1 MTGMPT
7 RDSPELTRLRK
18 RMLEDYV
25 AARGIQDP
33 LVLRAMEKVP
43 RHLFVDAALRERAYG
58 DYALPIGDKQTISQP
73 YIIARTTQ
81 ALELQGGEKILEIG
95 TGSGYQ
101 SAILAQ
107 IADHVYSMEKIP
119 QLARRAR
126 KVLDL
131 LGCHNVAIR
140 ILDGTYGWKEE
151 APFDAIL
158 VSAVSSS
165 IPEKLLDQI
174 TDGGRLVL
182 PLEQGASQHL
192 VRLHKT
198 GSDWKQEVLGPCRF
212 VPLVGSAP

>member
-1 MTGMPT
+1 
-7 RDSPELTRLRK
+7 
-18 RMLEDYV
+18 MLEDFV
-25 AARGIQDP
+25 VARGIRDP

-43 RHLFVDAALRERAYG
+43 RHLFVDEALRERAYG

-73 YIIARTTQ
+73 YVIAQTTQ
-81 ALELQGGEKILEIG
+81 ALDLQGGEKILEIG

-101 SAILAQ
+101 TAILAQ
-107 IADHVYSMEKIP
+107 IVDHVYSLEKIP

-158 VSAVSSS
+158 VSAVSDS
-165 IPEKLLDQI
+165 IPEKLLDQVRE
-174 TDGGRLVL
+174 GGRLIL
-182 PLEQGASQHL
+182 PLEEGESQHL
-192 VRLHKT
+192 VRLQKT
-198 GSDWKQEVLGPCRF
+198 EAGWKKEVLGPCRF
-212 VPLVGSAP
+212 VPLVRSSG

>member
-1 MTGMPT
+1 MTGMSAL
-7 RDSPELTRLRK
+7 DSPELLRLRK

-25 AARGIQDP
+25 VARGIQDP

-43 RHLFVDAALRERAYG
+43 RHLFVDEALRERAYG

-81 ALELQGGEKILEIG
+81 ALELEGGEKILEIG

-101 SAILAQ
+101 TAILSQ
-107 IADHVYSMEKIP
+107 IADHVFSLEKIP

-126 KVLDL
+126 KVLDV
-131 LGCHNVAIR
+131 LGCHNVATR

-158 VSAVSSS
+158 VSAVSGS
-165 IPEKLLDQI
+165 IPEKLLDQVRE
-174 TDGGRLVL
+174 GGRLVL
-182 PLEQGASQHL
+182 PLEDGGDQNL
-192 VRLHKT
+192 VRLRNTEAGWDK
-198 GSDWKQEVLGPCRF
+198 EVLGPCRF
-212 VPLVGSAP
+212 VPLVGSNG

>member
-1 MTGMPT
+1 MTEMSAL
-7 RDSPELTRLRK
+7 DSPELSRLRK

-25 AARGIQDP
+25 VARGIQDP
-33 LVLRAMEKVP
+33 LVLQAMEKVP
-43 RHLFVDAALRERAYG
+43 RHLFVDEALRERAYG

-73 YIIARTTQ
+73 YVIAQTTQ
-81 ALELQGGEKILEIG
+81 ALDLQGGEKILEIG

-101 SAILAQ
+101 TAILAQ
-107 IADHVYSMEKIP
+107 IVDHVYSLEKIP

-131 LGCHNVAIR
+131 LKCHNVAIR

-158 VSAVSSS
+158 VSAVSNS
-165 IPEKLLDQI
+165 IPEKLLDQVRE
-174 TDGGRLVL
+174 GGRLIL
-182 PLEQGASQHL
+182 PLEEGESQYL

-198 GSDWKQEVLGPCRF
+198 EAGWEKEVLGPCRF
-212 VPLVGSAP
+212 VPLVHSSC

>member
-1 MTGMPT
+1 MTGMST
-7 RDSPELTRLRK
+7 LDSPELSRLRK

-25 AARGIQDP
+25 VARGIQDP

-43 RHLFVDAALRERAYG
+43 RHLFVDEALRERAYG

-73 YIIARTTQ
+73 YIIAQTTQ
-81 ALELQGGEKILEIG
+81 ALDLQGGEKILEIG

-101 SAILAQ
+101 TAILAQ
-107 IADHVYSMEKIP
+107 IVDHVYSLEKIP

-131 LGCHNVAIR
+131 LRCHNVAIR

-158 VSAVSSS
+158 VSAVSDS
-165 IPEKLLDQI
+165 IPEKLLDQVRE
-174 TDGGRLVL
+174 GGRLIL
-182 PLEQGASQHL
+182 PLEEGESQHL
-192 VRLHKT
+192 VRLQNT
-198 GSDWKQEVLGPCRF
+198 EAGWKKEVLGPCRF
-212 VPLVGSAP
+212 VPLVSSSG